1 VKYVIYGAGAIG
13 GVIGACLYRS
23 GFDVTLIARGNH
35 LKKIQSD
42 GLKLVSADGVEVL
55 NIPTVS
61 HPNEIT
67 WSDTYSIILT
77 MKAQDT
83 AAAIDTLQGLVPRAT
98 PIISGQNGVANEITA
113 SRWFN
118 NVYAMLLLIPATFLT
133 AGEVI
138 HHVSRKSGALGV
150 LDTGRYPFGTDSYVD
165 TLCRDLTTAG
175 FSATPDAEIMKL
187 KYAKLITNLNNAV
200 GAICGFESDTK
211 NIYSRLTDEA
221 LNILNKASIEFDRE
235 RETQKYTLLGR
246 AEVSG
251 APRGGSSSWQS
262 VMRGGQIEVDFLNG
276 EIVLIAK
283 KMGLDAPA
291 NSLIQELAQKTIRES
306 LKPGWI
312 SPQEILEILD

>member
-1 VKYVIYGAGAIG
+1 
-13 GVIGACLYRS
+13 
-23 GFDVTLIARGNH
+23 
-35 LKKIQSD
+35 
-42 GLKLVSADGVEVL
+42 VL
-55 NIPTVS
+55 EIPTVG

-67 WSDTYSIILT
+67 WSDKYSIILT

-83 AAAIDTLQGLVPRAT
+83 PNAIDTLQGLVPRST
-98 PIISGQNGVANEITA
+98 PIVSGQNGVANEIAA
-113 SRWFN
+113 SRWFD
-118 NVYAMLLLIPATFLT
+118 NVYAMLLLIPATFLN

-150 LDTGRYPFGTDSYVD
+150 LDTGRYPFGTDDYVD
-165 TLCRDLTTAG
+165 TLCRDLTVSG
-175 FSATPDAEIMKL
+175 FSATPDEEIMKL

-200 GAICGFESDTK
+200 GAICGFESDSK
-211 NIYSRLTDEA
+211 DLYSRLKDEA
-221 LNILNKASIEFDRE
+221 LHILDKAAIEFDRE

-262 VMRGGQIEVDFLNG
+262 VIRGGQIEVDFLNG

-283 KMGLDAPA
+283 KMGIDAPA
-291 NSLIQELAQKTIRES
+291 NSLIQELAQKTAHET

-312 SPQEILEILD
+312 SPKEILEILD

>member
-1 VKYVIYGAGAIG
+1 MKYVIYGAGAIG

-23 GFDVTLIARGNH
+23 GFDVTLIARGDH
-35 LKKIQSD
+35 LKRIQSD
-42 GLKLVSADGVEVL
+42 GLRLVSADGVEVFD
-55 NIPTVS
+55 IPTVG

-83 AAAIDTLQGLVPRAT
+83 ADAINTLQGLVPRSI
-98 PIISGQNGVANEITA
+98 PIVSGQNGVANEITA
-113 SRWFN
+113 SRWFD
-118 NVYAMLLLIPATFLT
+118 NVYAMLLLIPATFLN

-138 HHVSRKSGALGV
+138 HHVSRKSGVLGV
-150 LDTGRYPFGTDSYVD
+150 LDTGRYPFGSDDYVD
-165 TLCRDLTTAG
+165 TLCGDLTASG
-175 FSATPDAEIMKL
+175 FSATPDVEIMKL

-211 NIYSRLTDEA
+211 HIYSLLTDEA
-221 LNILNKASIEFDRE
+221 LNILNKAAIQFDRE

-291 NSLIQELAQKTIRES
+291 NSLVQELAQKTIQDS

-312 SPQEILEILD
+312 SPQEILKILD